1 MNDKCKWMVFTGT
14 LVGALFITGCTKP
27 EDKVHDSWVTPPAG
41 PVIDDTAL
49 TANIQSALRADP
61 NVKNLDVKIEAR
73 NGEVMLGGL
82 VDNQTQMDRVIMLA
96 WMAEGI
102 KKVDNKM
109 SLKSAG
115 AAAKDG

>member
-14 LVGALFITGCTKP
+14 LIGALIITGCTKH
-27 EDKVHDSWVTPPAG
+27 EDKVHESWVTPPAG
-41 PVIDDTAL
+41 PVIDDTTLAG
-49 TANIQSALRADP
+49 NIQSALRGDP
-61 NVKNLDVKIEAR
+61 NVKNLDVKIEAH

-109 SLKSAG
+109 SLKSTG
-115 AAAKDG
+115 ATAKD

>member
-1 MNDKCKWMVFTGT
+1 MNDKCKGIVFTVM
-14 LVGALFITGCTKP
+14 LIGALSVTGCTKH
-27 EDKVHDSWVTPPAG
+27 EDKVHESWVTPPAG
-41 PVIDDTAL
+41 PVIDDTTLA
-49 TANIQSALRADP
+49 ANIRSALRADP
-61 NVKNLDVKIEAR
+61 SVKNMDVKIEAH
-73 NGEVMLGGL
+73 NGEVMLGGM

-115 AAAKDG
+115 AAVKD

>member
-14 LVGALFITGCTKP
+14 LIGALIITGCTKH
-27 EDKVHDSWVTPPAG
+27 EDKVHESWVTLPAG
-41 PVIDDTAL
+41 PVIDDTTLAG
-49 TANIQSALRADP
+49 NIQSALRGDP
-61 NVKNLDVKIEAR
+61 NVKNLDVKIEAH

-109 SLKSAG
+109 SLKSTG
-115 AAAKDG
+115 AAAKD

>member
-1 MNDKCKWMVFTGT
+1 MNDKCKWMAFTGT
-14 LVGALFITGCTKP
+14 LIGALFITGCTKH
-27 EDKVHDSWVTPPAG
+27 EDKVHESWVTPPAG
-41 PVIDDTAL
+41 PVIDDTTLA
-49 TANIQSALRADP
+49 ADIQSALRGDP
-61 NVKNLDVKIEAR
+61 NVKNLDVKIEAH

-109 SLKSAG
+109 SLKSTG
-115 AAAKDG
+115 AAAKD

>member
-14 LVGALFITGCTKP
+14 LIGALFITGCTKH

-41 PVIDDTAL
+41 PVIDDTTLAG
-49 TANIQSALRADP
+49 NIQSALRGDP
-61 NVKNLDVKIEAR
+61 NIKNLDVKIEAH
-73 NGEVMLGGL
+73 NGEVILGGL
-82 VDNQTQMDRVIMLA
+82 VDNQAQMDRVIMLA

-115 AAAKDG
+115 AAGKN